1 MLGYWP
7 YATHKNIFYIF
18 LSKTQASQLIAI
30 KDNKPCAYI
39 LRIYKKTEQSKKNQG
54 WPLEAKQKLF
64 FFYLFWTGS
73 SPPYG
78 LDQIQ
83 PDPTRLLAQTSN
95 QFCHCCM
102 HMHATVAKVINLA
115 KKGKERLTCEAVAGG
130 EVEGDDW
137 ALLTKDDPARC
148 SQWRQICQLK
158 DDRLNDGP
166 LVLLRSVQTLQ
177 GREGCCWRSNLWP
190 K

>member
-64 FFYLFWTGS
+64 FFIFF
-73 SPPYG
+73 G
-78 LDQIQ
+78 LDLAHRMGWTRSSQTQ
-83 PDPTRLLAQTSN
+83 PGYWPKPVTSS
-95 QFCHCCM
+95 
-102 HMHATVAKVINLA
+102 ATVACICML
-115 KKGKERLTCEAVAGG
+115 
-130 EVEGDDW
+130 
-137 ALLTKDDPARC
+137 
-148 SQWRQICQLK
+148 QWQR
-158 DDRLNDGP
+158 
-166 LVLLRSVQTLQ
+166 
-177 GREGCCWRSNLWP
+177 
-190 K
+190 

>member
-39 LRIYKKTEQSKKNQG
+39 LRIYKKTEQSKKKIKDGPSKPN
-54 WPLEAKQKLF
+54 KNFF

-78 LDQIQ
+78 LD
-83 PDPTRLLAQTSN
+83 
-95 QFCHCCM
+95 
-102 HMHATVAKVINLA
+102 
-115 KKGKERLTCEAVAGG
+115 
-130 EVEGDDW
+130 
-137 ALLTKDDPARC
+137 
-148 SQWRQICQLK
+148 
-158 DDRLNDGP
+158 
-166 LVLLRSVQTLQ
+166 
-177 GREGCCWRSNLWP
+177 
-190 K
+190 